1 MSKINSAESIRGL
14 ACLAV
19 VFSHL
24 SLTFTPFLHNYEKL
38 ESSGNSLID
47 WIYHSPFGFL
57 FSGTGAVFVFF
68 VLSGYVLSYAI
79 LSKNDIP
86 LKIKSMSLKRYPR
99 LAIPAGISCLIAFF
113 VLSIPVDTSNILGNW
128 MQKYGTSDAT
138 IFDALY
144 EGFFGSF
151 LFGYI
156 NTNWVLWTMQIELI
170 GSFLLF
176 ALLYVYHFNKSIF
189 IPVALIAPLPFILIS
204 PTFMLGMFAFIFG
217 ALFYLYGRKIST
229 PISITFLLIGLYFA
243 GIHSTSNSYTLF
255 TSILG
260 TKTYVLL
267 NFLAGIFIVYSVL
280 MNETLSKILDKKAL
294 VKLGSLSFSIY
305 LLHIP
310 LIYIIAVPSF
320 NFIFE
325 LSQSYLIAAVLASC
339 LLVIVTFILSHF
351 YTKYFDQLSINIAN
365 KIERTISNKSK
376 ETKKALS

>member
-1 MSKINSAESIRGL
+1 MSKINAAESIRGL
-14 ACLAV
+14 ACMAV

-24 SLTFTPFLHNYEKL
+24 SLTFAPFLHNYEKL
-38 ESSGNSLID
+38 KSSDNSIID

-79 LSKNDIP
+79 LSKKDIP

-113 VLSIPVDTSNILGNW
+113 ILSIPVDTSSILGNW
-128 MQKYGTSDAT
+128 MQKYGASDPVFLNA
-138 IFDALY
+138 IY
-144 EGFFGSF
+144 EGFVGSF

-176 ALLYVYHFNKSIF
+176 ALLYVYYLNKRLF
-189 IPVALIAPLPFILIS
+189 VPVALIAPLPFILIS

-320 NFIFE
+320 NIILD
-325 LSQSYLIAAVLASC
+325 LSNNYVVSAISSSIILIIITL
-339 LLVIVTFILSHF
+339 FFSHF
-351 YTKYFDQLSINIAN
+351 YSKYIDQLSIKVAN
-365 KIERTISNKSK
+365 KVEAIISKPSRTKN
-376 ETKKALS
+376 ALS

>member
-14 ACLAV
+14 ACMAV
-19 VFSHL
+19 VLSHL
-24 SLTFTPFLHNYEKL
+24 SLTFVPFLHNYEQSP
-38 ESSGNSLID
+38 SSGNSLID
-47 WIYHSPFGFL
+47 WLHHSPFGFL

-79 LSKNDIP
+79 LSKKDIP

-99 LAIPAGISCLIAFF
+99 LAIPAGISCILAFLI
-113 VLSIPVDTSNILGNW
+113 LSISVDTSHILGGW
-128 MQKYGTSDAT
+128 MQKYGSSAPSLSN
-138 IFDALY
+138 ALY
-144 EGFFGSF
+144 EGFIGSF

-176 ALLYVYHFNKSIF
+176 SLLYVYHLNKRLF

-280 MNETLSKILDKKAL
+280 MNETLSKILDKKVL

-320 NFIFE
+320 NFIFQ
-325 LSQSYLIAAVLASC
+325 LSQSYLIAVVLASC

-351 YTKYFDQLSINIAN
+351 YTKYVDQLSINIAN
-365 KIERTISNKSK
+365 KIERISSNKSK